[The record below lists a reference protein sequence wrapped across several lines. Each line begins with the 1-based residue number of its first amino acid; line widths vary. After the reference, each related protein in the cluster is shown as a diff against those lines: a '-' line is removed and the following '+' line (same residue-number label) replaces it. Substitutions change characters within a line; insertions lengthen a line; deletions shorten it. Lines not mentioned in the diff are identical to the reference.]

1 MNSKSILQQIYL
13 ITVTL
18 IYMLAVVLVLTAIVA
33 FAISDE
39 ILKKVKPSKKS
50 PPQKLVYPEF
60 KPLKN
65 QTISSK
71 QEQLLNRF

>member
-1 MNSKSILQQIYL
+1 M
-13 ITVTL
+13 V
-18 IYMLAVVLVLTAIVA
+18 AVVLVLTAIVA

-39 ILKKVKPSKKS
+39 ILKKVTPSKKS